1 MRNIL
6 LFLREIPLLVWLAAV
21 AGAYWL
27 FGPEMRAA
35 RRLKRL
41 RKKERDGWIEWR
53 VDLNTGKYRR
63 VE

>member
-1 MRNIL
+1 MRNLL

-35 RRLKRL
+35 RRLRRL
-41 RKKERDGWIEWR
+41 RKKEHATWVRWR
-53 VDLNTGKYRR
+53 VDLETGKYRR
-63 VE
+63 VR